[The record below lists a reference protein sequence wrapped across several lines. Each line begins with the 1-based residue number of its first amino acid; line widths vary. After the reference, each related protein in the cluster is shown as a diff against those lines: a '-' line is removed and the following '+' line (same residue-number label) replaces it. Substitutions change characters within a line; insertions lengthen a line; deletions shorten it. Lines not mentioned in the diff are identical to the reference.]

1 MSDPIKVRY
10 SKHTSRDCGPAAAA
24 DEDEAVADCKVAT
37 GVDTTALNFCLIF
50 NSWVLF
56 LCKERRV
63 TGRNGWKLCPL

>member
-37 GVDTTALNFCLIF
+37 GVDTTAL
-50 NSWVLF
+50 
-56 LCKERRV
+56 
-63 TGRNGWKLCPL
+63 